1 MNNFLKKV
9 IAQSTDDLQIISA
22 ICAESKVKIS
32 DIKYLPS
39 TKIFLL
45 SVLRIDKETDSS
57 KPINSVIKFEF
68 IESSKSKNINQSNV
82 DLTLELLA
90 IDYLKNKKNFK
101 INLIFKNNAHI
112 ALSTEIID
120 ITLEDQTD
128 TEKNE
133 PEKKTQDAF
142 VVEAA
147 HILLDS
153 IHLQQHTNIAN
164 SKKMKK
170 TDS

>member
-9 IAQSTDDLQIISA
+9 IAQSPDDLQIISA

-68 IESSKSKNINQSNV
+68 IESSKSKNINQSHV

-90 IDYLKNKKNFK
+90 ID
-101 INLIFKNNAHI
+101 IFKKKENFDIVLLFSKNGI
-112 ALSTEIID
+112 ITLSTEVID
-120 ITLEDQTD
+120 VTLEDQKI
-128 TEKNE
+128 KN
-133 PEKKTQDAF
+133 D
-142 VVEAA
+142 
-147 HILLDS
+147 
-153 IHLQQHTNIAN
+153 
-164 SKKMKK
+164 
-170 TDS
+170 

>member
-45 SVLRIDKETDSS
+45 SVLRIDKETDSN

-68 IESSKSKNINQSNV
+68 IESSKSKNINQSNA
-82 DLTLELLA
+82 DLTLELFA
-90 IDYLKNKKNFK
+90 ID
-101 INLIFKNNAHI
+101 IFKKKENFEIVLLFSKNGI
-112 ALSTEIID
+112 ITLSTEVID
-120 ITLEDQTD
+120 VTLEDQKIQND
-128 TEKNE
+128 
-133 PEKKTQDAF
+133 
-142 VVEAA
+142 
-147 HILLDS
+147 
-153 IHLQQHTNIAN
+153 
-164 SKKMKK
+164 
-170 TDS
+170 

>member
-9 IAQSTDDLQIISA
+9 IAQSPDDLQIISA

-45 SVLRIDKETDSS
+45 SVLRIDKETDGS

-68 IESSKSKNINQSNV
+68 IESSKSKNINQSNL

-90 IDYLKNKKNFK
+90 ID
-101 INLIFKNNAHI
+101 IFKKKENFEIVLLFSKNGI
-112 ALSTEIID
+112 ITLSTEVID
-120 ITLEDQTD
+120 VTLEDQKIEND
-128 TEKNE
+128 KSN
-133 PEKKTQDAF
+133 
-142 VVEAA
+142 
-147 HILLDS
+147 
-153 IHLQQHTNIAN
+153 
-164 SKKMKK
+164 
-170 TDS
+170 

>member
-9 IAQSTDDLQIISA
+9 IAQSPDDLQIISA

-45 SVLRIDKETDSS
+45 SVLRIDKETNSN

-82 DLTLELLA
+82 DLTLELFA
-90 IDYLKNKKNFK
+90 ID
-101 INLIFKNNAHI
+101 IFKKKENFEIVLLFSKNGI
-112 ALSTEIID
+112 ITLSTEVID
-120 ITLEDQTD
+120 VTLEDQKIEND
-128 TEKNE
+128 KSN
-133 PEKKTQDAF
+133 
-142 VVEAA
+142 
-147 HILLDS
+147 
-153 IHLQQHTNIAN
+153 
-164 SKKMKK
+164 
-170 TDS
+170 